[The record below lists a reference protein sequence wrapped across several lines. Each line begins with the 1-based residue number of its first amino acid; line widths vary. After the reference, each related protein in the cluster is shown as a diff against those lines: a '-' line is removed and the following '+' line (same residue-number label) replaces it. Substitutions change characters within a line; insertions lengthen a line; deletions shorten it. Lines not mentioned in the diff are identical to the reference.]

1 MDENLI
7 GGISL
12 EDIIAAA
19 STNMDEEIKKK
30 KVIQSVIKKSTEC
43 IFGDRYLDLIGGFCG
58 DVMQNFIQEA
68 NYYNEKMVEFL
79 EYKNSIEIEKSKVCE
94 KFDTELKELEEIIKR
109 HTLNYSEIV
118 KLFSDNKIDLNKY
131 DEFTEKE
138 YSSVEDLKK
147 LLNAL
152 SNSNLILRNSSL
164 KKKKCAKIGKSSLNF
179 IKDAMSKMNDKKI
192 KTENAKNAELQRLE
206 NQINEK
212 KLLVDKEIDE
222 HLSRFYDYLR
232 SKDLQELN
240 NHWSEYLL
248 KYQITQLSEYNSTQN
263 VKNSSVF
270 LYNIIYRVTVS
281 DKMLSVIYNA
291 FNKLNFI
298 EILEYDG
305 KMTEF
310 DDFKTIKFA
319 IPYFDVL
326 TDNSNKYFINVPF
339 SSQIQY
345 GIQSYML
352 RLLSQSELSDYD
364 FVLMDPISNGK
375 SFPDIIGLV
384 HDDGYGITNNIYCD
398 KNEISKALS
407 ELSNKIKM
415 INQTL
420 KGYSSIYEYNK
431 DYPNNKINT
440 TIFIAYNFCDEYYRE
455 ELLSPIFENAD
466 KCGITIFAITPFAG
480 SNTTVNTLKV
490 VNSYYHETF
499 EFDENTQ
506 KIIRPIFDENS
517 QKTYNAEIE
526 FPGKQLNTVEWIEK
540 YNETLKKGIQ
550 ICNTYSDIN
559 DKLPDFYSLD
569 STNGLH
575 IPFAV
580 NKKNQI
586 VNFNLAVSMCY
597 HAFVSGQTGIG
608 KSVLLHS
615 LIASVIRNYHPDDVE
630 LWLVD
635 YKAVEFYEYVN
646 NRPPHIKLIGL
657 DRSKEF
663 TKSFLDK
670 LYSTMEERKRM
681 IMEAGFQK
689 IEEYKKHFGKNSMP
703 RIMLIIDE
711 AHVLS
716 QHLSEEDNYKQ
727 LFENILSEY
736 RAFGLSVILSDQAYK
751 NSMKGI
757 TEKGRGQIGVRVAMK
772 NSIEEIQSTIEV
784 DHSYYQDTELKN
796 NINTLSTGDA
806 IFRWNEATD
815 DGSAQLH
822 LDKVKSIFT
831 DRDNDRKSII
841 NKSRDLVENTDYK
854 PKDALLVIGKDRSS
868 IFDKC
873 NPFDNIIKL
882 EDIPKKFEITLGTPS
897 SLEPFHRISVRK
909 RKSANIIF
917 CCSDEDMQL
926 SVSLFSAIN
935 FNKLFNSKIY
945 VIAAED
951 RLSEAIKSYFYSVFG
966 NNVVIAESDIEYDKA
981 LDEIKKDQKCFVIWF
996 GIDEI
1001 LDEMELLKKSPS
1013 DNDMFSSTSSNSGA
1027 LYDIFGNAK
1036 VSSKLPEN
1044 QSGKELHNR
1053 SDEIIDLLDK
1063 GSAYGK
1069 YSLVIIESMRE
1080 IAVKRSIKMD
1090 FFEHKLAFNISS
1102 EESMSLFGKS
1112 RTIEVEGELKQ
1123 STVIYSDGLEY
1134 SILRPFKVDE
1144 KLKDYFS
1151 DN

>member
-1 MDENLI
+1 MSENLI

-19 STNMDEEIKKK
+19 STNMDSETKKAPSNPVNPNKGEDNSKSIFDDRVLDLRGSFCLDIAMKVANEAVYCDEKINEIQNYRNEIDAQKRKVIDEYDIEIKKYDD
-30 KVIQSVIKKSTEC
+30 IIKKH
-43 IFGDRYLDLIGGFCG
+43 
-58 DVMQNFIQEA
+58 
-68 NYYNEKMVEFL
+68 
-79 EYKNSIEIEKSKVCE
+79 NSNH
-94 KFDTELKELEEIIKR
+94 EEIIK
-109 HTLNYSEIV
+109 I
-118 KLFSDNKIDLNKY
+118 FSDKKIDLNKY
-131 DEFTEKE
+131 NECTEKE
-138 YSSVEDLKK
+138 FSSVEDLKK

-152 SNSNLILRNSSL
+152 SAANLFSRNSHF
-164 KKKKCAKIGKSSLNF
+164 KKKKCAIIGKSSLNF
-179 IKDAMSKMNDKKI
+179 IEEAIIKMSKKKKDTI
-192 KTENAKNAELQRLE
+192 TKKDCKLHSLETEFEQKKAY
-206 NQINEK
+206 INN
-212 KLLVDKEIDE
+212 EIDE
-222 HLSRFYDYLR
+222 HLKIFTDYLN
-232 SKDLQELN
+232 SNDLQEIN
-240 NHWSEYLL
+240 AHWSEYLL
-248 KYQITQLSEYNSTQN
+248 KYQITKLPEYNS
-263 VKNSSVF
+263 VKSIKDSLVCLGNQIWRISVHNRVSSAIHSA
-270 LYNIIYRVTVS
+270 Y
-281 DKMLSVIYNA
+281 DK
-291 FNKLNFI
+291 FNFI
-298 EILEYDG
+298 QEYED
-305 KMTEF
+305 ENS
-310 DDFKTIKFA
+310 DDHKIIKFS
-319 IPYFDVL
+319 IPDFDLL

-339 SSQIQY
+339 ASQIQY

-352 RLLSQSELSDYD
+352 RLLSQSNLNDYD

-466 KCGITIFAITPFAG
+466 KCGITIFAITPFTG
-480 SNTTVNTLKV
+480 SNSTEKILKV
-490 VNSYYHETF
+490 VNSYLHETF
-499 EFDENTQ
+499 RFDDKTQ
-506 KIIRPIFDENS
+506 KIVRTDFDE
-517 QKTYNAEIE
+517 KTLKYYDVE
-526 FPGKQLNTVEWIEK
+526 FEFTSKQINTVEWIED
-540 YNETLKKGIQ
+540 YNEILKKGIQ

-559 DKLPDFYSLD
+559 DNLPDFYSLD

-597 HAFVSGQTGIG
+597 HAFISGQTGIG

-615 LIASVIRNYHPDDVE
+615 LISNVIRNYHPDDVE

-670 LYSTMEERKRM
+670 LYSTMEERKHI

-772 NSIEEIQSTIEV
+772 NSTEEIQSTIEV

-831 DRDNDRKSII
+831 DRDNDRKSIV
-841 NKSRDLVENTDYK
+841 NKSKVLVENTDYH
-854 PKDALLVIGKDRSS
+854 PKDVLLVVGKDRSS
-868 IFDKC
+868 IFDKR
-873 NPFDNIIKL
+873 NPFDNMMKY
-882 EDIPKKFEITLGTPS
+882 EDIPKKFEIILGTPS

-945 VIAAED
+945 VMAAED
-951 RLSEAIKSYFYSVFG
+951 RLNKTMKSYFYSVFG
-966 NNVVIAESDIEYDKA
+966 NKVIIAENDIEYNKA

-1013 DNDMFSSTSSNSGA
+1013 DNDMFSSTSSNNGA

-1036 VSSKLPEN
+1036 VSSKLSDSKPI
-1044 QSGKELHNR
+1044 KELFDR
-1053 SDEIIDLLDK
+1053 SNEIIDLLDK

-1080 IAVKRSIKMD
+1080 IAVKKSIKMD

-1102 EESMSLFGKS
+1102 DESMSLFGKS
-1112 RTIEVEGELKQ
+1112 RTIEVEGDLKQ

-1144 KLKDYFS
+1144 KLKNYFS
-1151 DN
+1151 NN

>member
-1 MDENLI
+1 MNDNLI

-19 STNMDEEIKKK
+19 STNMDAETKKK
-30 KVIQSVIKKSTEC
+30 EVVKSVTTKTTNSLSNE
-43 IFGDRYLDLIGGFCG
+43 RYLDLRGDFCG
-58 DVMQNFIQEA
+58 NIMRNFAEEA
-68 NYYNEKMVEFL
+68 HYYNEKMIEFL
-79 EYKNSIEIEKSKVCE
+79 EYKSDIETEKIQVNE
-94 KFDTELKELEEIIKR
+94 KYDDELKKFEEIINK
-109 HTLNYSEIV
+109 HKSNYSEIV
-118 KLFSDNKIDLNKY
+118 KMFSDNKIDLNEY
-131 DEFTEKE
+131 GQFTEKE

-147 LLNAL
+147 LLDAL
-152 SNSNLILRNSSL
+152 TSSNLISRNSSF

-179 IKDAMSKMNDKKI
+179 IKDAISKMNDKKSKI
-192 KTENAKNAELQRLE
+192 ENEKNAVFLRLE
-206 NQINEK
+206 NKINARK
-212 KLLVDKEIDE
+212 ILVDKEIDE
-222 HLSRFYDYLR
+222 HLSLFYDYLK
-232 SKDLQELN
+232 SEDLQEIN
-240 NHWSEYLL
+240 EHWSEYLL
-248 KYQITQLSEYNSTQN
+248 KYQITQLSEYNSA
-263 VKNSSVF
+263 KSAKDSSAF
-270 LYNIIYRVTVS
+270 LYNIIYRVTIPDRMS
-281 DKMLSVIYNA
+281 SVIHNA
-291 FNKLNFI
+291 FNKFNFI
-298 EILEYDG
+298 EEFEYEG
-305 KMTEF
+305 KNTEF
-310 DDFKTIKFA
+310 DNFKTIKFTV
-319 IPYFDVL
+319 PYFDIL

-339 SSQIQY
+339 ESKIQY

-352 RLLSQSELSDYD
+352 RLLSQSDLNDYD

-466 KCGITIFAITPFAG
+466 KCGITILAITPFTG
-480 SNTTVNTLKV
+480 SNSTEKVLKV
-490 VNSYYHETF
+490 INSYYHETF
-499 EFDENTQ
+499 EFDEKTRR
-506 KIIRPIFDENS
+506 IVRPIYNEETKKF
-517 QKTYNAEIE
+517 YNAEIV
-526 FPGKQLNTVEWIEK
+526 FSDKQINTVEWIED
-540 YNETLKKGIQ
+540 YNEILKKGVQ
-550 ICNTYSDIN
+550 ICNTYSDID

-597 HAFVSGQTGIG
+597 HAFISGQTGIG

-615 LIASVIRNYHPDDVE
+615 LISNVIRNYHPDDVE

-670 LYSTMEERKRM
+670 LYSTMEERKRI
-681 IMEAGFQK
+681 IMDAGFQK

-772 NSIEEIQSTIEV
+772 NSTEEIQSTIEV

-841 NKSRDLVENTDYK
+841 NKSKALVENTDYK

-868 IFDKC
+868 IFDKR
-873 NPFDNIIKL
+873 NPFDNMIKL
-882 EDIPKKFEITLGTPS
+882 DDIPKKFEIILGTPS

-945 VIAAED
+945 VMAAED
-951 RLSEAIKSYFYSVFG
+951 RLNKTMKSYFYSVFG
-966 NNVVIAESDIEYDKA
+966 NNVIIAENDIEYDKA

-1013 DNDMFSSTSSNSGA
+1013 DNDMFSSTSSNNGA

-1036 VSSKLPEN
+1036 VSSKLPD
-1044 QSGKELHNR
+1044 SKPIKELFDR
-1053 SDEIIDLLDK
+1053 SNEIIDLLDK

-1102 EESMSLFGKS
+1102 DESMSLFGKS
-1112 RTIEVEGELKQ
+1112 RTIEVEGDLKQ

-1144 KLKDYFS
+1144 KLKNYFS
-1151 DN
+1151 NN